1 MKAGK
6 NSARMR
12 MKFIRPATL
21 LAWVVLLSLLPSFGR
36 AQRSTAPKRV
46 LVLYWYGKDFPGNA
60 RFDRSF
66 QAALQAA
73 PAGTVEY
80 YPEYLETDRFPGENQ
95 SQLLHD
101 YLRRKYADRTIDVAV
116 ATADES
122 LDFLLK
128 YRKDLFPHT
137 PIVFSV
143 AQRPTAEQLSA
154 GPGLTGLIF
163 PKTDTKTLDLA
174 LRLHPGTEQVFIV
187 SGTLEHDRRLE
198 RLAKEELQGYE
209 SKVRFTYLTD
219 LTPSELIVET
229 KSLPERSIILYVWQ
243 QSVNEQGKVL
253 ESADVLASFAQSASV
268 PIYGMFSHNVGG
280 GIIGGYVYTTEV
292 SASRM
297 AEIALQL
304 ANGARA
310 QDIPVENAQTIPTF
324 DWRQLQRWGISED
337 KLPPGSDVRFRQLTF
352 WEHYKWHVIGV
363 LSLCVIEALLILALL
378 AQRIRRRRVE
388 EALRENQERLA
399 RTEDF
404 SLVMATHVGLDGRWL
419 RVPPTLCELVGC
431 TEEELR
437 AGYFK
442 DVTHPDDFEAEW
454 NQCQRL
460 IRGEI
465 KSFDLEKRYL
475 HQDGHSIWVYL
486 NCSIVTDAKG
496 KPVHFLT
503 YIRDITRRKRAEEQ
517 LNLLQTITLDVAA
530 AGDLASAL
538 EVVLRRVCERT
549 GWVFG
554 QVWFPRQDGTVL
566 DCGPAWFGSASG
578 LEAFRVASQRVT
590 FPPGVGLPGRAWSS
604 QHPAWVEDVTL
615 DANFPRAA
623 VAEEVGLKAALAI
636 PILSGKGVIAVL
648 EFFLRE
654 PQRED
659 ERLVK
664 VIATIAAQ
672 LDLVIERKL
681 AEEALRDSEEALR
694 QSYERIEDLAGRLIV
709 AQEAERKHLA
719 RELHDDLSQQIA
731 ALAIGL
737 GKLERQLAG
746 ADGAVRAQITKLED
760 RVVRLSERIRQ
771 LSHELH
777 SATLEHVGLAEALRT
792 YCSEFAAQEGIAV
805 DLVIQ
810 DSPGALSDDAA
821 LCLYRVAQESLRNI
835 ARHSGAK
842 SAEVT
847 LTSAGN
853 ILELRVSDRGRGF
866 DLKQAGRQ
874 SGLGLVSMQERV
886 KLLHGSLEVRSQPG
900 SGTALAVHLPLI
912 NSSDS
917 GANHG
922 KSKSAAG

>member
-6 NSARMR
+6 NSAS
-12 MKFIRPATL
+12 IRTKLIRTVAL
-21 LAWVVLLSLLPSFGR
+21 LACLIMSLLPSFGH
-36 AQRSTAPKRV
+36 AQPSTAPKRV
-46 LVLYWYGKDFPGNA
+46 LVLYWYNKDFQANVK
-60 RFDRSF
+60 FDRSF
-66 QAALQAA
+66 QAVLQAA

-80 YPEYLETDRFPGENQ
+80 YPEYLESDRFPGENQ
-95 SQLLHD
+95 ASLLHD

-116 ATADES
+116 TTADES
-122 LDFLLK
+122 LSFLLK
-128 YRKDLFPHT
+128 YRNDLFPHT
-137 PIVFSV
+137 PIVFSA

-163 PKTDTKTLDLA
+163 PKTDIRTVDLA
-174 LRLHPGTEQVFIV
+174 LRFHPGTEQMFIV
-187 SGTLEHDRRLE
+187 SGTLEHDKRLE
-198 RLAKEELQGYE
+198 RLARQELQGYE

-219 LTPSELIVET
+219 LTPSELIAKT

-243 QSVNEQGKVL
+243 QSLNEQGKVL
-253 ESADVLASFAQSASV
+253 ESADVLALFAQSASV

-280 GIIGGYVYTTEV
+280 GIIGGYVYTAEV
-292 SASRM
+292 TASRI
-297 AEIALQL
+297 AEIALQI

-310 QDIPVENAQTIPTF
+310 QDIPVETTPTVSMF
-324 DWRQLQRWGISED
+324 DWRQLRRWGISED
-337 KLPPGSDVRFRQLTF
+337 KLPPGSDVRFRQVTF
-352 WEHYKWHVIGV
+352 WEQYKWHVIGV
-363 LSLCVIEALLILALL
+363 LSLCVVEALLILALL

-419 RVPPTLCELVGC
+419 RVPPTLCELLGY

-475 HQDGHSIWVYL
+475 HQDGHNIWVYL

-517 LNLLQTITLDVAA
+517 LNLLQTITMDVAA

-578 LEAFRVASQRVT
+578 LEKFRVASKEVT

-636 PILSGKGVIAVL
+636 PILSRKGVIAVL

-719 RELHDDLSQQIA
+719 RELHDDLNQQIA

-777 SATLEHVGLAEALRT
+777 SATLEHVGLAEALRLH
-792 YCSEFAAQEGIAV
+792 CSEFAAQEGIAV
-805 DLVIQ
+805 DLEIR
-810 DSPGALSDDAA
+810 DNPGALSDDAA

-842 SAEVT
+842 TAEVT

-853 ILELRVSDRGRGF
+853 LLELRVSDRGRGF

-886 KLLHGSLEVRSQPG
+886 KLLHGSFEVRSQPG
-900 SGTALAVHLPLI
+900 SGTELAVHLPLI

-917 GANHG
+917 GVNHG